1 MIYRTLQAC
10 VNDLEQAGHLIRIT
24 QPVDPHLQ
32 IAAIQRRA
40 FQAKAPA
47 MLFTNVQGCDFPMV
61 ANMYGTMER
70 IKFIFRDTLPVLEHL
85 FSVKADPK
93 ALLRKPWRSLSLPKA
108 VWTMWPRTCRTGSV
122 LDCTT
127 RLHNLPQLVSW
138 PEDGGAFV
146 TLPLVYTEKPGIGG
160 YAASNLGMYRVQISG
175 NDYVQDKEA
184 GLHYQIHR
192 GIADHH
198 AEALRRGEELKVN
211 IFVGGPPAMTLAAVM
226 PLPEGLAEVLFAGVL
241 GGFRIPFVRPKGGLP
256 LLADADFCISG
267 SLMSRR
273 KPEGPFGDHLG
284 YYSLRHDF
292 PCLRVNTVHHRRGA
306 IWPFTSVGRPPQED
320 TMFGEFIHTLTSE
333 LVPQVFSGVHAVHA
347 VDAAGV
353 HPLLLV
359 EGSERYVPDATDATA
374 ATDATGMAGRQ
385 PQELL
390 TCAMNVLGTT
400 QTALAKYVMIAAHED
415 CGRTSVH
422 DVPQF
427 FRHMLERT
435 DFQRDLHF
443 ITRTTIDTLDYTGTD
458 LNAGSKLIW
467 AAAGQVKRLLAS
479 RLPDHVPLPELFT
492 NPRLMGAGIML
503 VEGPPHDQSRGEQAP
518 CMDKLADA
526 LKTMPQR
533 EGLPLVVVV
542 DDADFASRNWN
553 NFLWTAFTRSD
564 PATDCYGVNAQIRVK
579 HWGCDVLIID
589 ARLKAFQAP
598 PLVEDAATE
607 RSIDALAVKGGPL
620 HGYV

>member
-1 MIYRTLQAC
+1 MIYRTLESC
-10 VNDLEQAGHLIRIT
+10 VKDLEHAGHLVRISH
-24 QPVDPHLQ
+24 PVDPHLQ
-32 IAAIQRRA
+32 MAAIQRRA

-47 MLFTNVQGCDFPMV
+47 MLFTNVQGCSFPMV
-61 ANMYGTMER
+61 ANLYGTMDR
-70 IKFIFRDTLPVLEHL
+70 IKFIFRDTLPLLEHV
-85 FSVKADPK
+85 FSVKANPFA
-93 ALLRKPWRSLSLPKA
+93 ALRNPVKSLSLPKA
-108 VWTMWPRTCRTGSV
+108 LWTMWPRNTRSGSV

-127 RLHNLPQLVSW
+127 TVSQLPQLVSW

-146 TLPLVYTEKPGIGG
+146 TLPLVYTEKPGKGG

-175 NDYVQDKEA
+175 NDYAQDREA

-198 AEALRRGEELKVN
+198 AEALRRGEELPVN
-211 IFVGGPPAMTLAAVM
+211 VFVGGPPAMTLAAVM
-226 PLPEGLAEVLFAGVL
+226 PLPEGLSEVLFAGLL
-241 GGFRIPFVRPKGGLP
+241 GGFRMPFVRPKGALP
-256 LLADADFCISG
+256 ILADADFCISG
-267 SLMSRR
+267 TIMPQR

-292 PCLRVNTVHHRRGA
+292 PALRVKAVHHRKGA

-320 TMFGEFIHTLTSE
+320 TMFGEFIHSLTSE

-359 EGSERYVPDATDATA
+359 VGSERYEPDTTD
-374 ATDATGMAGRQ
+374 RH

-400 QTALAKYVMIAAHED
+400 QTALAKYVMIAANED
-415 CGRTSVH
+415 SSHINIH
-422 DVPQF
+422 DIPQF

-443 ITRTTIDTLDYTGTD
+443 ITRTTIDTLDYTGTG

-467 AAAGQVKRLLAS
+467 AAAGQVKRMLATS
-479 RLPDHVPLPELFT
+479 LPSHIPLPEAFAK
-492 NPRLMGAGIML
+492 PRLMAAGIMVL
-503 VEGPPHDQSRGEQAP
+503 EGPPHTCARGMQDPAL
-518 CMDKLADA
+518 DSLAEA
-526 LKTMPQR
+526 LGHMPEG
-533 EGLPLVVVV
+533 EGLPLVVLV
-542 DDADFASRNWN
+542 DDADFATRTWN
-553 NFLWTAFTRSD
+553 NFVWTAFTRSD
-564 PATDCYGVNAQIRVK
+564 PATDCYGVRAGTYAK
-579 HWGCDVLIID
+579 HWSCDVLIID
-589 ARLKAFQAP
+589 ARLKSFQAP
-598 PLVEDAATE
+598 PLVDDAATE

-620 HGYV
+620 HGFV

>member
-1 MIYRTLQAC
+1 MIYRTLESC
-10 VNDLEQAGHLIRIT
+10 VKDLEQAGHLVRIT
-24 QPVDPHLQ
+24 HPVDPHLQ
-32 IAAIQRRA
+32 MAAIQRRA

-47 MLFTNVQGCDFPMV
+47 MLFTNVQGCSFPMV
-61 ANMYGTMER
+61 ANLYGTMDR
-70 IKFIFRDTLPVLEHL
+70 IKFIFRDTLPLLEHV
-85 FSVKADPK
+85 FSVKANPFA
-93 ALLRKPWRSLSLPKA
+93 ALRNPVKSLSLPKA
-108 VWTMWPRTCRTGSV
+108 LWTMWPRNTRSGSV

-127 RLHNLPQLVSW
+127 TVSQLPQLVSW

-146 TLPLVYTEKPGIGG
+146 TLPLVYTEKPGKGG

-175 NDYVQDKEA
+175 NDYAPDREA

-198 AEALRRGEELKVN
+198 AEALQRGEELPVN
-211 IFVGGPPAMTLAAVM
+211 VFVGGPPAMTLAAVM
-226 PLPEGLAEVLFAGVL
+226 PLPEGLSEVLFAGLL
-241 GGFRIPFVRPKGGLP
+241 GGFRMPFVRPKGGLP
-256 LLADADFCISG
+256 MLADADFCISG
-267 SLMSRR
+267 TIMPQR

-284 YYSLRHDF
+284 YYSLQHDF
-292 PCLRVNTVHHRRGA
+292 PALRIKAVHHRKGA

-320 TMFGEFIHTLTSE
+320 TMFGEFIHSLTSE

-359 EGSERYVPDATDATA
+359 VGSERYEPDTTD
-374 ATDATGMAGRQ
+374 RH

-400 QTALAKYVMIAAHED
+400 QTALAKYVMIAANED
-415 CGRTSVH
+415 SGQVNIH
-422 DVPQF
+422 DIPKF

-443 ITRTTIDTLDYTGTD
+443 ITRTTIDTLDYTGTG

-467 AAAGQVKRLLAS
+467 AAAGQVKRTLATS
-479 RLPDHVPLPELFT
+479 LPSHIPLPELFG
-492 NPRLMGAGIML
+492 NARLMAAGIMVL
-503 VEGPPHDQSRGEQAP
+503 EGPRHTQSRGMQDSALES
-518 CMDKLADA
+518 LADA
-526 LKTMPQR
+526 LGHMPEG
-533 EGLPLVVVV
+533 EGLPLVVLV
-542 DDADFASRNWN
+542 DDAEFATSTWN
-553 NFLWTAFTRSD
+553 NFVWITFTRSD
-564 PATDCYGVNAQIRVK
+564 PATDCYGVRAGTYAK

-589 ARLKAFQAP
+589 ARLKSFQAP
-598 PLVEDAATE
+598 PLVDDAATE